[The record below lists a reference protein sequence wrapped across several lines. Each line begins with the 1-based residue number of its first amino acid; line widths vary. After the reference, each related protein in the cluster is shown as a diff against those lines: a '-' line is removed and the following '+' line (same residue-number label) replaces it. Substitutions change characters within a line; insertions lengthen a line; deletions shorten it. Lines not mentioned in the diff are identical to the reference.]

1 MEINI
6 MDYVSEDDI
15 KNTILEAVT
24 SKVRNMQDKHLK
36 IIYTNACY
44 SAVTKVTDEIIE
56 ERGLE
61 FSVENKVRE
70 LIENLSA
77 FTVFYHDKFAP
88 HENSKAYNLTQR
100 IVEEEK
106 DLLRE
111 TIKQLITKA
120 YSEAKVD
127 MDIADLMSAYVREL
141 FTVEGEA

>member
-1 MEINI
+1 
-6 MDYVSEDDI
+6 
-15 KNTILEAVT
+15 
-24 SKVRNMQDKHLK
+24 
-36 IIYTNACY
+36 
-44 SAVTKVTDEIIE
+44 
-56 ERGLE
+56 RGLE

-120 YSEAKVD
+120 YSEAKAD